1 MRRPRIYFTELLNH
15 VGQLVALDENGSKH
29 LVQVLR
35 LKTDAEIILFDQR
48 GEEFLATLSVAD
60 KKASQATLLEH
71 LRSEAPAALQI
82 TLAMGISRG
91 ERMDFSI
98 QKAVE
103 LGVSHFQPLFT
114 ERCMVQLKGD
124 RQQSRLDHW
133 QGVIRHACEQ
143 SGRALL
149 PSIAEPTNLSDWLST
164 FSDNGLMLDHRAEH
178 SLTSLPTPKDSLTL
192 LVGPEGGL
200 SQAER
205 DLALQHNFAA
215 ARMGPRVLRTETAPL
230 AALAAIQ
237 TLWGD
242 FR

>member
-1 MRRPRIYFTELLNH
+1 
-15 VGQLVALDENGSKH
+15 
-29 LVQVLR
+29 
-35 LKTDAEIILFDQR
+35 
-48 GEEFLATLSVAD
+48 
-60 KKASQATLLEH
+60 
-71 LRSEAPAALQI
+71 
-82 TLAMGISRG
+82 MGISRG

-149 PSIAEPTNLSDWLST
+149 PSIAEPSNLPNWLCSFT
-164 FSDNGLMLDHRAEH
+164 GYGLMLDHRAEH
-178 SLTSLPTPKDSLTL
+178 SLASLSAPKDSLTL

-205 DLALQHNFAA
+205 DLAMQHNFAA
-215 ARMGPRVLRTETAPL
+215 GRMGPRVLRTETAPL
-230 AALAAIQ
+230 AALSAIQ

>member
-1 MRRPRIYFTELLNH
+1 
-15 VGQLVALDENGSKH
+15 
-29 LVQVLR
+29 
-35 LKTDAEIILFDQR
+35 
-48 GEEFLATLSVAD
+48 
-60 KKASQATLLEH
+60 
-71 LRSEAPAALQI
+71 
-82 TLAMGISRG
+82 
-91 ERMDFSI
+91 MDFSI

-149 PSIAEPTNLSDWLST
+149 PSIAEPLNLPEWLSR
-164 FSDNGLMLDHRAEH
+164 FSGNGLMLDHRAEH
-178 SLTSLPTPKDSLTL
+178 SLASLPAPKDSLTL

-200 SQAER
+200 SEAER
-205 DLALQHNFAA
+205 DLAMQHNFAA
-215 ARMGPRVLRTETAPL
+215 GRMGPRVLRTETAPL

>member
-1 MRRPRIYFTELLNH
+1 MRRPRIYSTELLNQ

-35 LKTDAEIILFDQR
+35 LKTDAEFILFDQR

-60 KKASQATLLEH
+60 KKVSQATLIEH
-71 LRSEAPAALQI
+71 LRCEAPAALQI

-124 RQQSRLDHW
+124 RQQSRLD
-133 QGVIRHACEQ
+133 
-143 SGRALL
+143 
-149 PSIAEPTNLSDWLST
+149 P
-164 FSDNGLMLDHRAEH
+164 
-178 SLTSLPTPKDSLTL
+178 
-192 LVGPEGGL
+192 
-200 SQAER
+200 
-205 DLALQHNFAA
+205 LQT
-215 ARMGPRVLRTETAPL
+215 G
-230 AALAAIQ
+230 
-237 TLWGD
+237 
-242 FR
+242 

>member
-1 MRRPRIYFTELLNH
+1 MRRPRIYSTELLNQ

-35 LKTDAEIILFDQR
+35 LKTDAEFILFDQR

-60 KKASQATLLEH
+60 KKVSQATLIEH
-71 LRSEAPAALQI
+71 LRCEAPAALQI

-133 QGVIRHACEQ
+133 RGVIRHACEQ
-143 SGRALL
+143 SGRALI
-149 PSIAEPTNLSDWLST
+149 PTIAEPSNLPDWLST
-164 FSDNGLMLDHRAEH
+164 FSGNGLMLDHRAKH
-178 SLTSLPTPKDSLTL
+178 SLASLPTPKDSLTL

>member
-1 MRRPRIYFTELLNH
+1 MRRPRIYSTELLNQI
-15 VGQLVALDENGSKH
+15 GQLVALDENGSKH

-35 LKTDAEIILFDQR
+35 LKGDAEIILFDSR
-48 GEEFLATLSVAD
+48 GEEFLATLHVAD
-60 KKASQATLLEH
+60 KKASQATLVEH

-124 RQQSRLDHW
+124 RQQSRLAHW

-149 PSIAEPTNLSDWLST
+149 PSIAEPLNLPEWLSR
-164 FSDNGLMLDHRAEH
+164 FSGNGLMLDHRAEH
-178 SLTSLPTPKDSLTL
+178 SLASLPTPKDSLTL

-200 SQAER
+200 SEAER
-205 DLALQHNFAA
+205 DLAMRHNFTAG
-215 ARMGPRVLRTETAPL
+215 RMGPRVLRTETAPL

>member
-1 MRRPRIYFTELLNH
+1 MRRPRIYSTELLNQI
-15 VGQLVALDENGSKH
+15 GQLVALDENGSKH

-35 LKTDAEIILFDQR
+35 LKGDAELILFDSR
-48 GEEFLATLSVAD
+48 GEEFLAQLSVAD
-60 KKASQATLLEH
+60 KKASQATLIEH
-71 LRSEAPAALQI
+71 LRSEKPAALQI

-149 PSIAEPTNLSDWLST
+149 PTIEAPTDLPNWLST
-164 FSDNGLMLDHRAEH
+164 FTGNGLMLDHRAEH
-178 SLTSLPTPKDSLTL
+178 SLASLPAPAESLTL

-200 SQAER
+200 SEAER
-205 DLALQHNFAA
+205 NLALQHTFTAG
-215 ARMGPRVLRTETAPL
+215 RMGPRVLRTETAPL

>member
-1 MRRPRIYFTELLNH
+1 MRRPRIYSTELLNQ

-35 LKTDAEIILFDQR
+35 LKTDAEFILFDQR

-60 KKASQATLLEH
+60 KKVSQATLIEH
-71 LRSEAPAALQI
+71 LRCEAPAALQI

-133 QGVIRHACEQ
+133 RGVIRHACEQ
-143 SGRALL
+143 SGRALI
-149 PSIAEPTNLSDWLST
+149 PTIAEPSALPDWLST
-164 FSDNGLMLDHRAEH
+164 FSGNGLMLDHRAKH
-178 SLTSLPTPKDSLTL
+178 SLASLSTPKDSLTL
-192 LVGPEGGL
+192 LVGPEGGI

-205 DLALQHNFAA
+205 DLAMQHNFAA

>member
-1 MRRPRIYFTELLNH
+1 MRRPRIYSTELLNH
-15 VGQLVALDENGSKH
+15 VGQLLALDENGSKH

-48 GEEFLATLSVAD
+48 GEEFLATLNVAD
-60 KKASQATLLEH
+60 KKASQAILIEH

-133 QGVIRHACEQ
+133 RGVIRHACEQ
-143 SGRALL
+143 SGRALI
-149 PSIAEPTNLSDWLST
+149 PTIAEPSTLADWLST
-164 FSDNGLMLDHRAEH
+164 FSGNGLMLDHRAEH
-178 SLTSLPTPKDSLTL
+178 SLASLPAPKDSLTL

-205 DLALQHNFAA
+205 DLAIQHNFVAG
-215 ARMGPRVLRTETAPL
+215 RMGPRVLRTETAPL